1 MQTMKRFEEIP
12 HTADWSFRAFG
23 SDLKELLENAAY
35 AMFEL
40 EGIHADTNTSEVVR
54 VVSVY
59 GSDPESLLVNWLS
72 ELVYLQETFQEEY
85 YYFLVELLPRY
96 SLRAQIRGQPLTVA
110 VRMIKAVTYHNLT
123 IKQTP
128 AGWETVVVVDV

>member
-1 MQTMKRFEEIP
+1 MKRFEEIP

-40 EGIHADTNTSEVVR
+40 EGIHVDINTSEVVR
-54 VVSVY
+54 VFTVN
-59 GSDPESLLVNWLS
+59 GFDPESLLVNWLS
-72 ELVYLQETFQEEY
+72 ELVYLQETFQEGY
-85 YYFLVELLPRY
+85 YYFLVELLPRNT
-96 SLRAQIRGQPLTVA
+96 LRAQIRGQPLTAA
-110 VRMIKAVTYHNLT
+110 VRIIKAVTYHNLT

-128 AGWETVVVVDV
+128 SGWEAVVVVDV